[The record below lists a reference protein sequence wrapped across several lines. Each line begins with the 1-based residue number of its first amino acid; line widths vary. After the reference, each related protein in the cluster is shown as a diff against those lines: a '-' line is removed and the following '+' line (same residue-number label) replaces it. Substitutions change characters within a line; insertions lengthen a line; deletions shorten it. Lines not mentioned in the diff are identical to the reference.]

1 MLNVRDHKL
10 SSKQQAQI
18 KQFNIGRD
26 EVTNNMTHSEL
37 VFKFL
42 ILWNRASVIMLILGI
57 LQQPQFKKEY
67 LAIYDNL
74 SHYTVQYILYRAP

>member
-37 VFKFL
+37 MFL
-42 ILWNRASVIMLILGI
+42 S
-57 LQQPQFKKEY
+57 
-67 LAIYDNL
+67 
-74 SHYTVQYILYRAP
+74 S

>member
-18 KQFNIGRD
+18 KQFNIGR

-42 ILWNRASVIMLILGI
+42 ILWNRASVIMFILEI

-67 LAIYDNL
+67 PAIYDNL